1 MAKVN
6 VEVDVNKIPP
16 KIHGRTKFAQAA
28 LVNQVHADMNP
39 YVPALSYDLRNQ
51 SNVTSDNRAV
61 IYNVPYA
68 RRRFYEPAS
77 RYTTPG
83 TTARWDLKA
92 KSIHGKSW
100 PRVAGKAMN
109 LK

>member
-1 MAKVN
+1 MEVN
-6 VEVDVNKIPP
+6 VDVDLKGVKP
-16 KIHGRTKFAQAA
+16 KIERMIRSGQYA

-51 SNVTSDNRAV
+51 SNVTLDNRAV

-92 KSIHGKSW
+92 KAIHGSSW
-100 PRVAGKAMN
+100 ERVVKRAM
-109 LK
+109 K